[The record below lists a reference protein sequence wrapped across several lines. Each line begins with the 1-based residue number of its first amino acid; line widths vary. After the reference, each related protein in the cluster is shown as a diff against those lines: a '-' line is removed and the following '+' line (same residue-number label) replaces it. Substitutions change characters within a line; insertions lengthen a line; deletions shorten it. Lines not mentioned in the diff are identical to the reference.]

1 MGDAFLLSLFGG
13 VVYSNPIVW
22 IDAIPLLIILV
33 LLLCSAF
40 MSSNEVA
47 FFSLNPQE
55 VQQIKEQEHPNDPRL
70 LRLLSHSEQ
79 LLATILIGN
88 NAVNV
93 AITILCAWFVGE
105 HWDFSAN
112 PAAGFIIQTVLITF
126 LLLLFG
132 EIIPKIY
139 AQRHPLSFIRMTAPV
154 VSALY
159 KGIAWCSKGLIKTSK
174 LLGSNAKKGHELSV
188 DCLLYTSTTA
198 SVHVSGN

>member
-1 MGDAFLLSLFGG
+1 MGDAVLLSLFGG

-93 AITILCAWFVGE
+93 AITILCAWLG
-105 HWDFSAN
+105 
-112 PAAGFIIQTVLITF
+112 
-126 LLLLFG
+126 
-132 EIIPKIY
+132 
-139 AQRHPLSFIRMTAPV
+139 
-154 VSALY
+154 
-159 KGIAWCSKGLIKTSK
+159 
-174 LLGSNAKKGHELSV
+174 LLGQ
-188 DCLLYTSTTA
+188 
-198 SVHVSGN
+198 SGCRLHHSDGPHHFLALTLWRDHP